1 MTQKIFFFITMQTR
15 NKAIALYK
23 DILKLWG
30 EIFISLKSCKNF
42 VVGETLILK
51 NVHNTLVCCARSLQK
66 VYQIFIFT
74 YFSTLFQSVGIKI
87 SWQRSWTLLWAEI
100 KSCGLNFM
108 VARGKVGVKQ
118 KNNFIIEN
126 CFIKQH
132 VTVLFSKR
140 IDLNVQTKK
149 IPLTRVLS

>member
-1 MTQKIFFFITMQTR
+1 MVVTQKIFFFITMQTR

-74 YFSTLFQSVGIKI
+74 FFSTLF
-87 SWQRSWTLLWAEI
+87 
-100 KSCGLNFM
+100 
-108 VARGKVGVKQ
+108 
-118 KNNFIIEN
+118 
-126 CFIKQH
+126 
-132 VTVLFSKR
+132 
-140 IDLNVQTKK
+140 
-149 IPLTRVLS
+149 

>member
-1 MTQKIFFFITMQTR
+1 MQYSQEGEFLSSNVTSQICNFFIFGVMVVTQKIFFSITMQIR

-51 NVHNTLVCCARSLQK
+51 NVHNTLVCCATSLQK

-74 YFSTLFQSVGIKI
+74 FFSTLF
-87 SWQRSWTLLWAEI
+87 
-100 KSCGLNFM
+100 
-108 VARGKVGVKQ
+108 
-118 KNNFIIEN
+118 
-126 CFIKQH
+126 
-132 VTVLFSKR
+132 
-140 IDLNVQTKK
+140 
-149 IPLTRVLS
+149 